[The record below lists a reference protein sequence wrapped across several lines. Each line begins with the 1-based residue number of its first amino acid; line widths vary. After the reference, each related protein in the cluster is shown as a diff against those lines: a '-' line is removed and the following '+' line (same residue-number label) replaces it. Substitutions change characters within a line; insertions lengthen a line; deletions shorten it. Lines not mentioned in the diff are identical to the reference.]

1 MNKLFKKIDKA
12 SDVSRKEGSGRSK
25 SVSTEKNIELVEE
38 MILSQSQRIIDP
50 KPANHSTTAM
60 TAHELHFEKK
70 DKKRYRNTTQQMD
83 TFFDVPGNF
92 VFFVVFFAIFTTNC
106 MPRYWRSCPR
116 GRRNL

>member
-70 DKKRYRNTTQQMD
+70 DKKD
-83 TFFDVPGNF
+83 TATPHNKWTRFLTFLEILCF
-92 VFFVVFFAIFTTNC
+92 
-106 MPRYWRSCPR
+106 
-116 GRRNL
+116 L